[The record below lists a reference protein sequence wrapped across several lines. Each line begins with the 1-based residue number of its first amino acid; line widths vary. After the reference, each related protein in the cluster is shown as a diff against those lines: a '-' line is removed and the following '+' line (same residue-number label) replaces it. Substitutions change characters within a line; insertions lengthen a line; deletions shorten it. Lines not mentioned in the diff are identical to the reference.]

1 MSCELWAKAHGSRL
15 KAHSIKKKKMKKIIL
30 AIALFAAVSA
40 SAQSDGFF
48 SYKNYDEENR
58 TINEWGTLPTLPST
72 HGLDFDQ
79 SASNNTPLG
88 SGLLLLGGMAVFY
101 ARRKK
106 SN

>member
-48 SYKNYDEENR
+48 SYKNYNEENR
-58 TINEWGTLPTLPST
+58 TNNEWGTLPTLPST

-79 SASNNTPLG
+79 SANNNTPLG

-101 ARRKK
+101 ARHKK

>member
-1 MSCELWAKAHGSRL
+1 
-15 KAHSIKKKKMKKIIL
+15 MKKIIL

-40 SAQSDGFF
+40 SAQNDGFF

-58 TINEWGTLPTLPST
+58 TNNEWSTLPTLPST

-79 SASNNTPLG
+79 SANNNTPLG

-106 SN
+106 SK

>member
-1 MSCELWAKAHGSRL
+1 
-15 KAHSIKKKKMKKIIL
+15 MKKLITTIIF
-30 AIALFAAVSA
+30 ALIFGLNL

-48 SYKNYDEENR
+48 SYNNIDNNR
-58 TINEWGTLPTLPST
+58 NGNSDWSIVPSLPSS
-72 HGLDFDQ
+72 HGFDFDQ
-79 SASNNTPLG
+79 SANNNTPLG

>member
-79 SASNNTPLG
+79 SASNTPLG

>member
-1 MSCELWAKAHGSRL
+1 MNCELWAKAHGSRL

-40 SAQSDGFF
+40 SAQNDGFF
-48 SYKNYDEENR
+48 SYKNYNEENR
-58 TINEWGTLPTLPST
+58 TNNEWGTLPTLPST
-72 HGLDFDQ
+72 HGIDFDQ
-79 SASNNTPLG
+79 SAGNTPLG

-106 SN
+106 SK

>member
-15 KAHSIKKKKMKKIIL
+15 KAHSIKKKNMKKIIL

-48 SYKNYDEENR
+48 SYKNYDEKNR
-58 TINEWGTLPTLPST
+58 TNNEWGTLPTLPST

-79 SASNNTPLG
+79 SANNNTPLG

>member
-1 MSCELWAKAHGSRL
+1 MTQKR
-15 KAHSIKKKKMKKIIL
+15 KNMKKIIL
-30 AIALFAAVSA
+30 AIALFAAVSV

-48 SYKNYDEENR
+48 TYNSYEEER
-58 TINEWGTLPTLPST
+58 TENEWSIMPALPAT
-72 HGLDFDQ
+72 HGICDDYD
-79 SASNNTPLG
+79 AVPLG

>member
-15 KAHSIKKKKMKKIIL
+15 KAHSIKMKKMKKIIL

-48 SYKNYDEENR
+48 SYNTIDSNR
-58 TINEWGTLPTLPST
+58 GGSSEWGAIPTLPSS
-72 HGLDFDQ
+72 HGFDFDQ
-79 SASNNTPLG
+79 NAAPAPLG
-88 SGLLLLGGMAVFY
+88 SGLLILGGLAIFY
-101 ARRKK
+101 AKRKK

>member
-48 SYKNYDEENR
+48 SYKNFGEENR
-58 TINEWGTLPTLPST
+58 TNNEWGTLPTLPST
-72 HGLDFDQ
+72 HGIDFDQ
-79 SASNNTPLG
+79 SANNNTPLG